1 MNPGKLLVVIGLVI
15 VAVGLIV
22 WFGSG
27 IKWLRLGR
35 LPGDIAIERDGLN
48 IYIPI
53 TTMLLLSAVFTLIG
67 WLVGLFRG

>member
-22 WFGSG
+22 CFGSG

-53 TTMLLLSAVFTLIG
+53 TTMLLLSVVLLIG
-67 WLVGLFRG
+67 WLVGLFRR